1 MSSYAFTDI
10 QSMLYGTYIFEADT
24 ENGHIRS
31 ILLWKNGQLHL
42 IVFHNGN
49 VSTSGKITYLPI
61 YMLMFVE
68 RQKMEGD
75 LIYKLDLGVLQGE

>member
-1 MSSYAFTDI
+1 MICKACSTACISLRLI
-10 QSMLYGTYIFEADT
+10 RK
-24 ENGHIRS
+24 NGHIRS

-49 VSTSGKITYLPI
+49 VSTSEKITYLPI

-68 RQKMEGD
+68 RQRIEGD

>member
-1 MSSYAFTDI
+1 MKHAALSNVLANPDYAI
-10 QSMLYGTYIFEADT
+10 PEAY
-24 ENGHIRS
+24 
-31 ILLWKNGQLHL
+31 
-42 IVFHNGN
+42 VFHNGN
-49 VSTSGKITYLPI
+49 VSISEKITYLPI